1 MSLTFSNQRVREIDR
16 ANHILLDKIM
26 RSGPSGD
33 NSKRNSLSAGVG

>member
-16 ANHILLDKIM
+16 ANQILLEKIM

-33 NSKRNSLSAGVG
+33 GNKQGSSSAGVS